1 MKHAGPCLPP
11 GIGLRAEKGYGYQMN
26 GSLTHPL
33 SLDNQLCFSL
43 YGASIAMGRVYKPML
58 DKLGITYPQYLVLH
72 VLWEADKRTIGAIAE
87 RLSLESSTITP
98 LVKRLAAAGLVSRE
112 RDPADERNVR
122 VSLTDA
128 GRTLKADSECL
139 AEEVFARTGLTT
151 DQLATLTDQVQ
162 TLRRALV
169 DSGDRA

>member
-1 MKHAGPCLPP
+1 
-11 GIGLRAEKGYGYQMN
+11 MN
-26 GSLTHPL
+26 ASLNHPL
-33 SLDNQLCFSL
+33 GLDNQLCFSL

-72 VLWEADKRTIGAIAE
+72 VLWEEDMRTIGAIAE

-122 VSLTDA
+122 VRLTDA
-128 GRTLKADSECL
+128 GRALQADSECL
-139 AEEVFARTGLTT
+139 AESVFARTGMTL
-151 DQLATLTDQVQ
+151 QQMATLTEQVRM
-162 TLRRALV
+162 LRKALV
-169 DSGDRA
+169 DSGGAESGTIGRDEPA

>member
-1 MKHAGPCLPP
+1 
-11 GIGLRAEKGYGYQMN
+11 MN
-26 GSLTHPL
+26 ATLNHPL

-72 VLWEADKRTIGAIAE
+72 ALWEEEGRTIGAIAE

-98 LVKRLAAAGLVSRE
+98 LVKRLATAGFVNRE
-112 RDPADERNVR
+112 RDPVDERNVR
-122 VSLTDA
+122 VGLTDK
-128 GRTLKADSECL
+128 GRALKKDSECL
-139 AEEVFARTGLTT
+139 ADSVFARTGLPL
-151 DQLATLTDQVQ
+151 DQLAALTDQIQ

-169 DSGDRA
+169 ESGDQA